1 MDSDAQRY
9 FTLAEAEELIPRLEP
24 IMGAVMDA
32 HAEASRVRAELQG
45 AQRRLMLAG
54 GARLEPEF
62 WRSRKARFDR
72 ATLAVQKG
80 LGEVVK
86 LGGSPK
92 DLERGLVDFRARLET
107 RDVNLCWRFGEKR
120 IRFWH
125 GLDEGYAARKPW
137 PDAPPDPD

>member
-1 MDSDAQRY
+1 MDSGSRRY
-9 FTLAEAEELIPRLEP
+9 FTLAEVEDLIPRLEP

-32 HAEASRVRAELQG
+32 HAEAARVRADLQQ

-62 WRSRKARFDR
+62 WRSRKVRFER
-72 ATLAVQKG
+72 ATGAVQKG

-86 LGGSPK
+86 LGGAPK
-92 DLERGLVDFRARLET
+92 DLELGLVDFLARLDK

-120 IRFWH
+120 IRYWH
-125 GLDEGYAARKPW
+125 GLDEGYAARRPW
-137 PDAPPDPD
+137 PGAPPGPD

>member
-1 MDSDAQRY
+1 VNPEPRHY
-9 FTLAEAEELIPRLEP
+9 FTLAEAERLIPRLGP

-32 HAEASRVRAELQG
+32 HAEATRLRAELQE
-45 AQRRLMLAG
+45 AQRRVMLVG
-54 GARLEPEF
+54 GARLDQEF

-72 ATLAVQKG
+72 ATGVVQKG
-80 LGEVVK
+80 LREVVQ
-86 LGGSPK
+86 LGGAPK
-92 DLERGLVDFRARLET
+92 DLELGLVDFLARLDE

-137 PDAPPDPD
+137 PGAPP